1 MERQKVGIACDN
13 LAVVQ
18 VLNIGRTRDL
28 TLAAIARN
36 IQYQAALSNIEL
48 KVTHIP
54 GKKNVI
60 QSINQSINQSISCPG
75 A

>member
-1 MERQKVGIACDN
+1 MEDKKVGIAFDN

-36 IQYQAALSNIEL
+36 IQYQVAVSNIEL
-48 KVTHIP
+48 KVTHIQ
-54 GKKNVI
+54 GKKMSLLI
-60 QSINQSINQSISCPG
+60 CGRPLLIHKLH
-75 A
+75 